1 MKDNLRWVPLKDL
14 ISAVIPI
21 EKFFRTD
28 LFLLRSTV
36 PRLSPNRR
44 TNRSIDGLDSRLVA
58 DWWISTVHQRS
69 KRNPLVYHPPF
80 CFYRSIDACLFSPDR
95 CSIFLRQLRVSVSR
109 SDPRNSRAFHT
120 PHLYFR
126 RSLILLRKIR
136 IESIVRSTFANNIS
150 VLTLFIA
157 SLLRR
162 KEI

>member
-58 DWWISTVHQRS
+58 D
-69 KRNPLVYHPPF
+69 
-80 CFYRSIDACLFSPDR
+80 
-95 CSIFLRQLRVSVSR
+95 
-109 SDPRNSRAFHT
+109 
-120 PHLYFR
+120 
-126 RSLILLRKIR
+126 
-136 IESIVRSTFANNIS
+136 
-150 VLTLFIA
+150 
-157 SLLRR
+157 
-162 KEI
+162 